1 MSTLYVTQQR
11 AVVKKEGDC
20 LLVQYPEDNQSGYR
34 LCMLQSPNGQEEAVA
49 TAEIVQAPRTPHASI
64 GKKVRVLRVPLIKVD
79 QVVVFGNVTVT
90 SPALCALLENH
101 VEVCFLS
108 YYGNFLGR
116 LSPEFSKN
124 SLIRLEQHRAH
135 DDPVRAVA
143 LAKRFVWGKLSNFRT
158 LLMRANRKLQNE
170 DIEQAVAALKGI
182 IDRVEKFGTGQ
193 IGSGAVDQKTS
204 PLNPAVTAVN
214 DLLGLE
220 GPGSAY
226 YFGVLG
232 ELLKQDW
239 GFCGRHKR
247 PPTDPVNTLLSYGY
261 TLLMHKVASAIGV
274 VGLDPY
280 IGFLH
285 SSQYGKPALALDLM
299 EEFRGPVVDSV
310 VITLLNTSALKH
322 DDFVEEAGM
331 FRMTE
336 KGRRT
341 FLEKFEERLNTFIE
355 HPTFGYKATY
365 QKCLELQVRLLAK
378 NLTGEIPTY
387 PPFIVR

>member
-1 MSTLYVTQQR
+1 
-11 AVVKKEGDC
+11 
-20 LLVQYPEDNQSGYR
+20 
-34 LCMLQSPNGQEEAVA
+34 
-49 TAEIVQAPRTPHASI
+49 
-64 GKKVRVLRVPLIKVD
+64 
-79 QVVVFGNVTVT
+79 
-90 SPALCALLENH
+90 
-101 VEVCFLS
+101 
-108 YYGNFLGR
+108 
-116 LSPEFSKN
+116 
-124 SLIRLEQHRAH
+124 
-135 DDPVRAVA
+135 
-143 LAKRFVWGKLSNFRT
+143 
-158 LLMRANRKLQNE
+158 
-170 DIEQAVAALKGI
+170 
-182 IDRVEKFGTGQ
+182 
-193 IGSGAVDQKTS
+193 
-204 PLNPAVTAVN
+204 
-214 DLLGLE
+214 
-220 GPGSAY
+220 
-226 YFGVLG
+226 
-232 ELLKQDW
+232 
-239 GFCGRHKR
+239 
-247 PPTDPVNTLLSYGY
+247 
-261 TLLMHKVASAIGV
+261 MHKVASAIGV